1 MTDGPERLDLRS
13 HDIAD
18 EKREQLFRL
27 FPEARSEDGA
37 IDFERLRLALGE
49 IEDVGRERFGLSWP
63 GKADCF
69 KVIQSPSLGTLL
81 PSPEESVNFETSEN
95 LIIEGD
101 NLEVLKLLQKSYLGR
116 VKMIYIDPP
125 YNTGNDFIYPDD
137 YAESLQTYLAYTGQV
152 DANGRRF
159 GTNTDSEGR
168 FHTRWLNMMYPRLY
182 LARNLLRDDGAIF
195 ISIDDGEQ
203 SNLRKICDEIFGE
216 ENFVASIVWQK
227 MFSPKNTALYFSED
241 HEFVL
246 VYARNRDSWRPELL
260 PRSDETIARY
270 ANPDGDDRGPW
281 LSGAIQAR
289 NPYSKGQYE
298 VTSPSGKKYRNP
310 RGTYWRFSQE
320 TFEEMDRDHRIWWGD
335 SGDNVPRLKRFLS
348 EVKQG
353 VVPQTLWKY
362 EDAGHSQEAKT
373 ELLQFVDFQS
383 NENVLNSVKPTRLLR
398 RMLIIATEPG
408 TEDIVLDFFAGSG
421 VTGHAVLDQNAED
434 GGNRRFILVQL
445 PEPLP
450 APESS
455 SLQTIADMAKLRVR
469 NAATR
474 LREIDEGRLGLDG
487 EAAQDRGFGV
497 FKLGASNFTPW
508 DAEAPT
514 DEASLAQQLEMHVHH
529 IREGRGDR
537 DLLYEILMKSGYP
550 LTTPVKSEAIA
561 GKTVYSIAEGMLLVS
576 LDRNLT
582 LDFVRKIADRRPERV
597 VLLDEGFA
605 GNDQLKANAAQAFK
619 TKGIPSFR
627 TI

>member
-1 MTDGPERLDLRS
+1 MTDAPERLDLRS

-18 EKREQLFRL
+18 EKREQLLRL
-27 FPEARSEDGA
+27 IPEARSEDGA

-49 IEDVGRERFGLSWP
+49 IEDVGRERYGLTWP

-69 KVIQSPSLGTLL
+69 KAIQSPSLGTLL

-101 NLEVLKLLQKSYLGR
+101 NLEVLKLLQKSYLGK

-137 YAESLQTYLAYTGQV
+137 YAESLHTYLAYTGQV
-152 DANGRRF
+152 DADGRRF

-216 ENFVASIVWQK
+216 ENFVATIIWQK
-227 MFSPKNTALYFSED
+227 MFSPKNTASYFSED
-241 HEFVL
+241 HDFVL
-246 VYARNRDSWRPELL
+246 VYARNKDSWKPELL
-260 PRSDETIARY
+260 PRSDETTARY
-270 ANPDGDDRGPW
+270 SNPDGDGRGPW

-298 VTSPSGKKYRNP
+298 VTSPSGKKFRNP
-310 RGTYWRFSQE
+310 RGTYWRFSHE
-320 TFEEMDRDHRIWWGD
+320 RFEELDRDNRIWWGE
-335 SGDNVPRLKRFLS
+335 SGDNVPRFKRFLS

-362 EDAGHSQEAKT
+362 EDVGHSQEAKT

-383 NENVLNSVKPTRLLR
+383 TENVLNSVKPTRLLR
-398 RMLIIATEPG
+398 RMLIIATEPEA
-408 TEDIVLDFFAGSG
+408 EDIVLDFFAGSG
-421 VTGHAVLDQNAED
+421 VTGHAVLDQNAD
-434 GGNRRFILVQL
+434 DRGNRRFILVQL

-455 SLQTIADMAKLRVR
+455 RLQTIADMAKLRVR

-474 LREIDEGRLGLDG
+474 LQEGDEGKLGLDG
-487 EAAQDRGFGV
+487 DTAWDRGFGV

-514 DEASLAQQLEMHVHH
+514 DEGTLARQLEMHVHH
-529 IREGRGDR
+529 IRKGRGDL

-550 LTTPVKSEAIA
+550 LTTPVEIEAIA
-561 GKTVYSIAEGMLLVS
+561 GKPVYSIAEGTLLVC
-576 LDRNLT
+576 LERDLT
-582 LDFVRKIADRRPERV
+582 LDLVRGIAERRPERV

-605 GNDQLKANAAQAFK
+605 GNDQLKTNAVQAFK
-619 TKGIPSFR
+619 TKDIPSFR